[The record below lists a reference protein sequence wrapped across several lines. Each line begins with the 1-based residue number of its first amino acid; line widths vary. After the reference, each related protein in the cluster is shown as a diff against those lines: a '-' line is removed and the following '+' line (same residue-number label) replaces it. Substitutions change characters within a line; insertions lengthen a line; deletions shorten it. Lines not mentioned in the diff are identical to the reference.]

1 MRMDFCFFF
10 VAQIQIMNTAESFWT
25 DNTFIYQDQNML
37 IQKKKKNVHLANL
50 SDVRTK
56 NIKLYKDTD

>member
-1 MRMDFCFFF
+1 MSCVWEWIFA
-10 VAQIQIMNTAESFWT
+10 AQIQIMNTAESFWT

-37 IQKKKKNVHLANL
+37 IQKKKNVHLANL